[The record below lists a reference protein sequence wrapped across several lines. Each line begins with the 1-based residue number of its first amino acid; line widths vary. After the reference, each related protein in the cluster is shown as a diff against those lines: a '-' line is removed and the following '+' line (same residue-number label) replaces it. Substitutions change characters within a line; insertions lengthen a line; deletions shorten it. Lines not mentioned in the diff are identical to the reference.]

1 MKPRH
6 PVKSK
11 SMTHWSTEHIAQIES
26 AITQAKIGNPHP
38 FAVFDADNTVWK
50 HDLIEGLLGWMSANG
65 SLSIEFADPK
75 IMPFPIREGETLMSY
90 YDHLCDIDHS
100 VGYLFACQ
108 IFAGFTLQKLQQE
121 IDDMMRHTDLIQAP
135 MPHGKTKALNVPA
148 LFPGQIELM
157 HFLQEQ
163 GIEVWI
169 VSASLEELV
178 RMVAS
183 NPKYGLALAPQR
195 VIGVNLMLHKPDG
208 SVTVGALERTAGE
221 IGLAYYLSPE
231 RLTWTMG
238 TVPFAP
244 LTWYGGKVAGILE
257 WIDDAQRPILVAGDS
272 PNDFYMQFHVAAD
285 EGGIRLR
292 IHRSEK
298 HRQALTDRQQH
309 QETGNLNPMPKDG
322 WIEVTPAD
330 LGL

>member
-1 MKPRH
+1 MK
-6 PVKSK
+6 
-11 SMTHWSTEHIAQIES
+11 HWSTQHISQIQT
-26 AITQAKIGNPHP
+26 AIEQANNGNPHP

-50 HDLIEGLLGWMSANG
+50 DDLVESLLGWMSANG
-65 SLSIEFADPK
+65 SLSLTSTNPNLLSY
-75 IMPFPIREGETLMSY
+75 PIREHDTLMSY
-90 YDHLCDIDHS
+90 YDHLCNIDHS
-100 VGYLFACQ
+100 VAYLFASQ
-108 IFAGFTLQKLQQE
+108 IFAGFTLQRLQYE
-121 IDDMMRHTDLIQAP
+121 IDDMFSHTGSIQAP
-135 MPHGKTKALNVPA
+135 MPHGQHKKLNVPA

-157 HFLQEQ
+157 HFLQEH

-183 NPKYGLALAPQR
+183 NPKYGLALPPER
-195 VIGVNLMLHKPDG
+195 VLGVNLMLHKPDG
-208 SVTVGALERTAGE
+208 SVTVGALERKDGHV
-221 IGLAYYLSPE
+221 GLEYYFSPE
-231 RLTWTMG
+231 RLAWSMG

-257 WIDDAQRPILVAGDS
+257 WIDEAQRPILVAGDS

-292 IHRSEK
+292 IHRSDK
-298 HRQALTDRQQH
+298 HRQALVHRQQH
-309 QETGNLNPMPKDG
+309 QASGNLNPMPTKG
-322 WIEVTPAD
+322 WIEVTPSD

>member
-1 MKPRH
+1 MK
-6 PVKSK
+6 
-11 SMTHWSTEHIAQIES
+11 HWSTEHISQIET
-26 AITQAKIGNPHP
+26 AIEQAKSSNPHP

-50 HDLIEGLLGWMSANG
+50 HDLVESLLGWMAANG
-65 SLSIEFADPK
+65 SLSLKSTKPEILPYPVQD
-75 IMPFPIREGETLMSY
+75 GETLMSY
-90 YDHLCDIDHS
+90 YDHLCEIDHS
-100 VGYLFACQ
+100 VAYLFASQ
-108 IFAGFTLQKLQQE
+108 IFAGFTLQKLKEE
-121 IDDMMRHTDLIQAP
+121 IDDMMGYTGSIQAP
-135 MPHGKTKALNVPA
+135 MPDGKYKELSVPV

-157 HFLQEQ
+157 HFLQQ
-163 GIEVWI
+163 HGVEVWI

-183 NPKYGLALAPQR
+183 NPIYGLALPPER
-195 VIGVNLMLHKPDG
+195 VIGVNLMLNKPDG
-208 SVTVGALERTAGE
+208 SVTVSAIERKSGHM
-221 IGLAYYLSPE
+221 GRQYYFSPE

-244 LTWYGGKVAGILE
+244 LTWYGGKVAAILE

-292 IHRSEK
+292 IHRSEE

-309 QETGNLNPMPKDG
+309 QQSGNLNPMPTDG
-322 WIEVTPAD
+322 WIEVTAED
-330 LGL
+330 LGV